1 MLVLGTGALFF
12 WGALGRSVELPEKS
26 PYLDLGL
33 ATLFAIWVVG
43 LIIAQRGPSIPA
55 LFWMLTVLILSYGWI
70 AVLNAETTHVWGRGF
85 QPAEYTFGISW
96 LPMSKDQASSQET
109 MIHISA
115 LFAGLLVVVDL
126 TRSRRLRRQLLAW
139 LVLCGMAVAMA
150 GIFQKASGTEM
161 MWNYDKPLTSR
172 NFFATF
178 DYHGNAATF
187 LNLCW
192 PVAFL
197 LWLRAITRGSNPF
210 MTAVWAAA
218 AAFTFGAIFANTSK
232 VGHVLGILLALAMLI
247 SYRRD
252 IGEAFRDRRVMLSAV
267 VAILLLLGAGAYL
280 FSLSAD
286 VSLARWA
293 TIDQSATI
301 RMTAYQICWRDIV
314 PNAGLTGFG
323 PGSFPTVFAYFLAAA
338 DEGGTSFWYR
348 AHQDYFQ
355 SIIEWGIYRNRVVGN
370 AARRRPISKR
380 TE

>member
-267 VAILLLLGAGAYL
+267 GRHFVVARRRGLPLQPK
-280 FSLSAD
+280 
-286 VSLARWA
+286 RRR
-293 TIDQSATI
+293 QS
-301 RMTAYQICWRDIV
+301 
-314 PNAGLTGFG
+314 
-323 PGSFPTVFAYFLAAA
+323 
-338 DEGGTSFWYR
+338 R
-348 AHQDYFQ
+348 AMGHDRSERHHQDDSLPDLLEGHRPKRRSHGLWTRQLPNRLRLFPRRRGRRRNLILVSGASGLLPKHYRV
-355 SIIEWGIYRNRVVGN
+355 GIYRNRVVGN